1 MISNIIK
8 KKEWLKMMEIK
19 KCKANCLC
27 ENRIQILLQKIPM
40 NIIDEV
46 FIKFRIKEQ
55 ISEYKECYKN
65 K

>member
-1 MISNIIK
+1 
-8 KKEWLKMMEIK
+8 MMGIK

-55 ISEYKECYKN
+55 VSEYRECYKN

>member
-8 KKEWLKMMEIK
+8 KKQWLKMMEIK
-19 KCKANCLC
+19 KCRDNCLC

-55 ISEYKECYKN
+55 ISEYKECYK